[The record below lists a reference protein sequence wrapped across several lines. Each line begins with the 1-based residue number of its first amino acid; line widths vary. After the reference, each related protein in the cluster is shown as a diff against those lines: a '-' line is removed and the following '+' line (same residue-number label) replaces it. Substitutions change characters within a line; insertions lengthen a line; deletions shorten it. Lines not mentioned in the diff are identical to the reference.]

1 MEVGGRYMLGPEA
14 DESTELVPENEIT
27 VPELAT
33 APSTARTKGRR
44 AVQVIQARM
53 VAKKRG

>member
-1 MEVGGRYMLGPEA
+1 MLGPEA